1 MSVEGAI
8 YTQAT
13 THAGLSALISTRAY
27 LGRGPQNPTLPILV
41 FMRVSSEREHA
52 MGADANPTHARF
64 QLMAM
69 AGDADEARGVAD
81 QVKLAFDRWS
91 GTVDGTVIQSTL
103 RGGADLD
110 LYDDTTK
117 TYMALVDFMVHY
129 EE

>member
-8 YTQAT
+8 FTQAT

-27 LGRGPQNPTLPILV
+27 LARGPQNPTLPILV
-41 FMRVSSEREHA
+41 FTRVSSEREHA
-52 MGADANPTHARF
+52 MGSDANPTHARF

-69 AGDADEARGVAD
+69 ADDAGEVRDVAD

-91 GTVDGTVIQSTL
+91 GTVDGTVIQGTL
-103 RGGADLD
+103 RDGADLD

-117 TYMALVDFMVHY
+117 TYMAAIDMMIHY